1 VNYDYGQNNL
11 FRIYHRFFSIIT
23 VIINLIG
30 QQAMVLLH
38 KFIFLEVFMALRRVK
53 VLLALLT
60 ATCLIFVACSN
71 DNGNGGGNGGGGENG
86 GDFSGLAELRLN
98 ERVFGTQGSA
108 PLAVSA
114 LGATGTI
121 TNGLLNFT
129 IGTPNSSFLDNLT
142 VDALVLSQ
150 ELWFPE
156 DYSNITISDNSAMFV
171 ELSIRLGNGCP
182 LYKFYGTYDEEITG
196 EIIYLYVD
204 RNVVINGRGKTSVYD
219 DGVVI
224 SKDFT
229 LNLKKGWNI
238 INLKSEWASDADTVA
253 VSLGDVKETDWDFA
267 VWEITYGCSPWF
279 GQ

>member
-1 VNYDYGQNNL
+1 
-11 FRIYHRFFSIIT
+11 
-23 VIINLIG
+23 
-30 QQAMVLLH
+30 
-38 KFIFLEVFMALRRVK
+38 MALKRVK

-71 DNGNGGGNGGGGENG
+71 DNGNGGGNGENG

-98 ERVFGTQGSA
+98 ERVFGTQGRA

-121 TNGLLNFT
+121 TNEQLSFT
-129 IGTPNSSFLDNLT
+129 IGAPDSSFLDNLT

-150 ELWFPE
+150 ELW
-156 DYSNITISDNSAMFV
+156 YSDIYRNITISDNSAMFV
-171 ELSIRLGNGCP
+171 QLSIRLENGCP
-182 LYKFYGTYDEEITG
+182 LYKIYGIYDEMILG
-196 EIIYLYVD
+196 EIVYLYVD
-204 RNVVINGRGKTSVYD
+204 RYVAIRGNGRTLTFSD
-219 DGVVI
+219 DGEI
-224 SKDFT
+224 WTETGKDFT

-238 INLKSEWASDADTVA
+238 INLKSGWTSDAYTVA

-267 VWEITYGCSPWF
+267 VWEITYGCRPWF